1 MCSDTHM
8 TSALTCNGSRLW
20 SPAEVDAIRG
30 VIRKPSNRALFDLML
45 YTGLRLEEVKQLVAC
60 PEIFDEERRR
70 LTIKSGKAK
79 ASQKE
84 RDVKLCDKGIEAVKA
99 FLKTPKVP
107 SSPTAWQMNLIRWS
121 KEAGLTPLPGR
132 ADGSGNIYGVTVRTS
147 RKTLESW
154 LLTAYPDRAAYVAL
168 SQGHTETTSL
178 RHYLNLSFTD
188 EEREAI
194 PDEVRGW
201 RA

>member
-1 MCSDTHM
+1 M
-8 TSALTCNGSRLW
+8 TSALTCNGSRVFT
-20 SPAEVDAIRG
+20 PAEAASVRAI
-30 VIRKPSNRALFDLML
+30 ISKPSNRALFDLMI
-45 YTGLRLEEVKQLVAC
+45 YTGLRLEEVRQLIAV

-70 LTIKSGKAK
+70 LVIKSGKDK
-79 ASQKE
+79 ATQKE

-99 FLKTPKVP
+99 FLQAPKMP
-107 SSPTAWQMNLIRWS
+107 SSSSAWQMNLIRWC
-121 KEAGLTPLPGR
+121 KAAGITPLPGR
-132 ADGSGNIYGVTVRTS
+132 ADDSGNIYGVTVRTS

-154 LLTAYPDRAAYVAL
+154 LLTAYPDRAAWVAL

-188 EEREAI
+188 EERAAI

-201 RA
+201 RV

>member
-1 MCSDTHM
+1 M
-8 TSALTCNGSRLW
+8 TSALTCNGSRVLT
-20 SPAEVDAIRG
+20 PGEAALIREVIS
-30 VIRKPSNRALFDLML
+30 KPTNRALFDLMI
-45 YTGLRLEEVKQLVAC
+45 YTGLRLEEVRQLIAV

-70 LTIKSGKAK
+70 LVIKSGKDK
-79 ASQKE
+79 ATQKE

-99 FLKTPKVP
+99 FNKAPKMP
-107 SSPTAWQMNLIRWS
+107 SSSSAWQMNLIRWC
-121 KEAGLTPLPGR
+121 KAAGITPLPGR
-132 ADGSGNIYGVTVRTS
+132 ADDSGNIYGVTVRTS

-154 LLTAYPDRAAYVAL
+154 LLTAYPDRAAWVAL

-188 EEREAI
+188 EERAAI

-201 RA
+201 RV